1 MDVIDTKSLYE
12 DILQMQLDEWKE
24 EISMLQLKSKYVGES
39 SKKIFNQQIDI
50 LNSKRDKAQ
59 GKLNFFK
66 RARKST
72 WSRIKSD
79 LEVCMDDLESR
90 VQKATL
96 NFS

>member
-24 EISMLQLKSKYVGES
+24 EIDILQLKSKYAGEGCR
-39 SKKIFNQQIDI
+39 KILFQQIDI

-59 GKLNFFK
+59 SKLNFFK

-72 WSRIKSD
+72 WNRIKND
-79 LEVCMDDLESR
+79 LELCMDDLESR
-90 VQKATL
+90 VQKAAL